1 MANQST
7 ARMFNDLTAN
17 ALERLK
23 ANNFDPRALRTN
35 RTLPKDAWKEIDDQI
50 YKVAR
55 RRFQAIEALRGAG
68 LEQNLGGLHV
78 LFDMWEQVSDFGEVQ
93 QSMDFQNQ
101 GPNDAPNFEN
111 YMIPIPL
118 THGDFQLGAR
128 KLMALE
134 NKENVT
140 VDSAMISQITTHVT
154 AKLEDTLFH
163 GTDVTLNGNP
173 APGILTH
180 SDSINVTSDG
190 GWTGSWGSNPGD
202 IYEDFKH
209 LISTLKGQSKYGPY
223 LFFLANDAYEA
234 MNIPDPEGSGDLELM
249 DRLENMAKVE
259 DIIEVDQLDD
269 NYVVAVDPVEDVIQ
283 LPYAADLQAV
293 EWETHGGYVTN
304 YKIFSA
310 MAPRVMSD
318 EDGNSG
324 IAYATDA

>member
-1 MANQST
+1 MAKQST
-7 ARMFNDLTAN
+7 VQMFGDLSAN
-17 ALERLK
+17 ALKRLK
-23 ANNFDPRALRTN
+23 QHNFDPKALRTN

-78 LFDMWEQVSDFGEVQ
+78 LFDMWEQVGDFGEVQ
-93 QSMDFQNQ
+93 QSMDFNAQ
-101 GPNDAPNFEN
+101 GPNDAPDFED

-134 NKENVT
+134 NTDNVT
-140 VDSAMISQITTHVT
+140 VDSAMISQITTHIT
-154 AKLEDTLFH
+154 AKLEDTLFN
-163 GTDVTLNGNP
+163 GTDVTLNGQA
-173 APGILTH
+173 APGLLTH
-180 SDSINVTSDG
+180 SDSTDVTSDG
-190 GWTGSWGSNPGD
+190 DWTGSWDSNPGD
-202 IYEDFKH
+202 IYEDVKH
-209 LISTLKGQSKYGPY
+209 LISTLKSNHKYGPY
-223 LFFLANDAYEA
+223 ILFLANDAYEA

-249 DRLENMAKVE
+249 DRLENMAKIDEIV
-259 DIIEVDQLDD
+259 EVDQLDED
-269 NYVVAVDPVEDVIQ
+269 HVVLVDPIEDVIQ

-293 EWETHGGYVTN
+293 EWEEQGGYVTN

-324 IAYATDA
+324 VCYATDA

>member
-7 ARMFNDLTAN
+7 AQMFGDLTAN

-23 ANNFDPRALRTN
+23 QNNFDPKALRTN

-50 YKVAR
+50 YKIAR
-55 RRFQAIEALRGAG
+55 RRFQAIQALQNEG

-78 LFDMWEQVSDFGEVQ
+78 LFDMWEQVSDFGEVT
-93 QSMDFQNQ
+93 QSMDFQDQ
-101 GPNDAPNFEN
+101 APGDQPDFQN

-134 NKENVT
+134 NKQNVT
-140 VDSAMISQITTHVT
+140 VDSAMISQITRHVT

-173 APGILTH
+173 APGLLTH
-180 SDSINVTSDG
+180 DDSINVTSDG

-202 IYEDFKH
+202 IYEDIKH
-209 LISTLKGQSKYGPY
+209 LIQTLKDNRHHGP
-223 LFFLANDAYEA
+223 LIIFLANDAYEA

-249 DRLENMAKVE
+249 DRIENMAKVGQLV
-259 DIIEVDQLDD
+259 EVDQLDD
-269 NYVVAVDPVEDVIQ
+269 NYVVALDPVEDIIQ

-318 EDGNSG
+318 EDGNAG
-324 IAYATDA
+324 ICYATDA